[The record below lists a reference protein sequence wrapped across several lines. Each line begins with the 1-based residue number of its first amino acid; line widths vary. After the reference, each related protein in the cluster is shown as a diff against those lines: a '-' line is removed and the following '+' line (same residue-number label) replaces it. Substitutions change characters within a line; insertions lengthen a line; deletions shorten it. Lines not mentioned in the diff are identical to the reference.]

1 MEEVAIQGCLNQCEV
16 REQELT
22 YLFETYYKRV
32 YNCIYYRV
40 HCQYV
45 SEDLT
50 SQVFEKIMLKL
61 HTYKEERSNF
71 EVWLFAIVR
80 NVVNDYFRSK
90 KKHQWISIDSIL
102 HLKSASKEPEAL
114 IISRETSSELL
125 EAIKVLEENERH
137 LIAYKFGASLKNK
150 EIAQILGM
158 SESNVGVKL
167 YRIMKKLKTKLE
179 GEDE

>member
-1 MEEVAIQGCLNQCEV
+1 MEGVVIKGCLDQCEA
-16 REQELT
+16 RQQEFA

-40 HCQYV
+40 DCKYV

-50 SQVFEKIMLKL
+50 SQVFEKMMLKI
-61 HTYKEERSNF
+61 HTYKKEKSNF

-80 NVVNDYFRSK
+80 NVVNDYFRSQ
-90 KKHQWISIDSIL
+90 KKHQWISIENIL
-102 HLKSASKEPEAL
+102 NLKSGSKEPEEL
-114 IISRETSSELL
+114 IISRETNDELL
-125 EAIKVLEENERH
+125 EAIRTLQVEDIN

-150 EIAQILGM
+150 EIAQILNM

-167 YRIMKKLKTKLE
+167 YRIMKKLKTRLE
-179 GEDE
+179 GSDV